1 MIGKARALW
10 NFRRFVL
17 NMVGREIRS
26 RYRGSLL
33 GATWTVLTP
42 LATILIYLVVFAA
55 IMAGRIPGRDDT
67 LSYGIF
73 LCTGI
78 VLWSFFAEVVSR
90 CQQIFLEYAN
100 LLKRMSFPRT
110 SLPVIVLLTAS
121 FNFLLIFT
129 LFMLL
134 LLFLGRFP
142 GSALWAFVPLVLV
155 QQGLAVGLGVLAG
168 TLHVFF
174 RDVGQL
180 LALLLHVWFWGTPI
194 VYDLSIVPERAR
206 RVIGA
211 NPLTRLF
218 ESYQGIVLENRLPEW
233 GTLWPAAAAAVVA
246 VTLALFAFRQ
256 LSWEMV
262 DEL

>member
-1 MIGKARALW
+1 
-10 NFRRFVL
+10 
-17 NMVGREIRS
+17 
-26 RYRGSLL
+26 
-33 GATWTVLTP
+33 
-42 LATILIYLVVFAA
+42 
-55 IMAGRIPGRDDT
+55 MAGRFPGIDDT

-78 VLWSFFAEVVSR
+78 VLWGYFAEVVSR
-90 CQQIFLEYAN
+90 CQQVFLEYGN

-121 FNFLLIFT
+121 FNFALIFT

-134 LLFLGRFP
+134 LLVIGRFP
-142 GSALWAFVPLVLV
+142 GGALWAFVPLVLV

-174 RDVGQL
+174 RDVGQA
-180 LALLLHVWFWGTPI
+180 LAVLLHLWFWGTPI
-194 VYDLSIVPERAR
+194 VYHLGIVPEGAR
-206 RVIGA
+206 RLIRF

-218 ESYQGIVLENRLPEW
+218 ESYQGIMLENRLPDW
-233 GTLWPAAAAAVVA
+233 AALWPVALVAAAAL
-246 VTLALFAFRQ
+246 TLALFAFRK
-256 LSWEMV
+256 LAWEMV